1 MDFLILE
8 IEKTVVSYGIN
19 KLLMLPSIDS
29 SCENFIYELERDSE
43 KVTISISKSINHKNY
58 E

>member
-19 KLLMLPSIDS
+19 RLLMLSSTDS